1 MSNSLKI
8 MTLTDEDRIELENL
22 LKIATSQIP
31 RYFNLLNSNKE
42 NWQIR
47 DINECVFGM
56 VFEKYIHDSGQYLT
70 NKAIDNSKPN
80 TIENTMEAY
89 NLGIEVF
96 GDNVPEV
103 KRQINSYY
111 S

>member
-1 MSNSLKI
+1 MEI
-8 MTLTDEDRIELENL
+8 TEEDKNELENL

-31 RYFNLLNSNKE
+31 RYFNLVNSNKE
-42 NWQIR
+42 NWQIK

-70 NKAIDNSKPN
+70 NKEIDDSETN
-80 TIENTMEAY
+80 TIESTMEAY
-89 NLGIEVF
+89 NVGIGVF
-96 GDNVPEV
+96 GDNVADI
-103 KRQINSYY
+103 KRQIQLNY